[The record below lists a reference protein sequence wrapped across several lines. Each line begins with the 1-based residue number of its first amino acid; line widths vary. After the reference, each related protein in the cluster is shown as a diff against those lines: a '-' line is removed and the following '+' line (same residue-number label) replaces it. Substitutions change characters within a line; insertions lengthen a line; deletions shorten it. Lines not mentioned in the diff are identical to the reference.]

1 MRVLTF
7 TSLYPN
13 NVWPNHGVFIKER
26 MTHFAALE
34 GCEVKVVAPVPYFPP
49 LQLGHR
55 FLFSQVL
62 RREVIA
68 GLDVYHPRYFMVPK
82 VGMALYGILM
92 FLSVLP
98 VVKRIQQDFNFDI
111 IDAHYI
117 YPDGFAAVLLGHLF
131 RKPVI
136 ISARGSDI
144 NLFVEFPLI
153 RWLLQYTLHKANKV
167 IAVCQALKDAMV
179 QLEIPQEKIW
189 VIPNGVDMGK
199 FHPFP
204 KGDARKKLA
213 LPMDKRVILSVGGL
227 IPRKGFDLLIKALKI
242 LFEEL
247 HQKNLYLVIVG
258 EGKARKELEQLI
270 TSLHLSEYVRLVG
283 DIPHQQLYLWYS
295 AADLFCLASS
305 REGWPN
311 VLLESLA
318 CGTPVVAASVWGI
331 PEVIRSEEVG
341 LLTQRNERQ
350 LAEKLFLA
358 LNKTWRPEAIVRFA
372 REQTWDRVAYTVF
385 QAFTSALND
394 QECLLKKHSR
404 TVSLGK
410 FKGRYDKN

>member
-1 MRVLTF
+1 
-7 TSLYPN
+7 
-13 NVWPNHGVFIKER
+13 
-26 MTHFAALE
+26 
-34 GCEVKVVAPVPYFPP
+34 
-49 LQLGHR
+49 
-55 FLFSQVL
+55 
-62 RREVIA
+62 
-68 GLDVYHPRYFMVPK
+68 MVPK